1 MQRNRKMWLT
11 HTQEKKNHSIETD
24 SQITQILEL
33 AEKNFTVAI
42 INMFE
47 DVKEKIANM
56 TDQVGSPAE

>member
-1 MQRNRKMWLT
+1 MT

-33 AEKNFTVAI
+33 AEKNLTVAI

-47 DVKEKIANM
+47 DVKEKIANT